1 MCAAKT
7 YRKSLPRHIVVPRSA
22 EFFAFR
28 YRDFSRPSSTN
39 QDMCSD
45 LDDWFNYVARVPS
58 GGDRFH
64 VAVTGNADEHDSVR
78 LITEQF
84 AA

>member
-1 MCAAKT
+1 
-7 YRKSLPRHIVVPRSA
+7 
-22 EFFAFR
+22 
-28 YRDFSRPSSTN
+28 
-39 QDMCSD
+39 MCSD